1 MRRNFSA
8 SPRPEL
14 REFVRIYAQ
23 RELHSESA
31 TVIQPNMALLEHI
44 LVFDFLDP
52 LISVHDGES
61 LRLPQIRVEGLQ
73 TSPSGCS
80 HLEGQHL
87 GFVIFLKP
95 LAPWQLFRI
104 PPGSLANK
112 YINSVDVFGREME
125 MLWSALAECR
135 SFAER
140 VCLAEAYLLPLAVNA
155 LASTPIMKSARY
167 LFNSNGMSRVE
178 DIANDCGLSVRQ
190 YDRLFVEQTGMSP
203 KLFARVRRFQ
213 LALDAKRMAPQRSWM
228 SVAYELGYF
237 DQMHMI
243 RDFQSLGGNTPTFLL
258 QQMGDLQ
265 PWSLGTPMT
274 PYNFPIP
281 AAGAVLA
288 ARQAKSKCKGR
299 EPTSQKQDVGW
310 NWNNPHSSQ
319 RTA

>member
-1 MRRNFSA
+1 M
-8 SPRPEL
+8 
-14 REFVRIYAQ
+14 
-23 RELHSESA
+23 HSESA

-52 LISVHDGES
+52 LISVHDGNS
-61 LRLPQIRVEGLQ
+61 IRLPLLRIEGLQ
-73 TSPSGCS
+73 TSPGGCS

-104 PPGSLANK
+104 PPGSLANR
-112 YINSVDVFGREME
+112 YIDSVDVFGREMLT
-125 MLWSALAECR
+125 LWSALAECR

-140 VCLAEAYLLPLAVNA
+140 VCLAEEYLLPLAVNA

-213 LALDAKRMAPQRSWM
+213 SALDAKRVAPHRSWM
-228 SVAYELGYF
+228 GVAYELGYF

-265 PWSLGTPMT
+265 PWSLGRPMT
-274 PYNFPIP
+274 PYDFPVP
-281 AAGAVLA
+281 NARAVLA
-288 ARQAKSKCKGR
+288 AQAGARRTGGLKATVENPSVKMR
-299 EPTSQKQDVGW
+299 NVG
-310 NWNNPHSSQ
+310 
-319 RTA
+319 